1 MTNTSVSEQTHYCT
15 LLWQGILAS
24 NKKHAHFCLDRNNLF
39 SKMNGKGLCL
49 QCDRKYIY
57 FENTWPGLWLHVTG
71 LYFYKLSFCVSLYVS
86 CSFSLYVCMV
96 SCAHI
101 HAFTVSWCLMIV
113 FMTKVSYLSLSLV
126 AFPQPL
132 PSECVCVWER
142 ERAFPKAVDIF

>member
-1 MTNTSVSEQTHYCT
+1 
-15 LLWQGILAS
+15 
-24 NKKHAHFCLDRNNLF
+24 
-39 SKMNGKGLCL
+39 MNGKGLCL

-142 ERAFPKAVDIF
+142 ELFQKLLTFFNFSTDNLFQLNTFVMVSFKFLIKTTNVNRWEIIVIIIQHFV